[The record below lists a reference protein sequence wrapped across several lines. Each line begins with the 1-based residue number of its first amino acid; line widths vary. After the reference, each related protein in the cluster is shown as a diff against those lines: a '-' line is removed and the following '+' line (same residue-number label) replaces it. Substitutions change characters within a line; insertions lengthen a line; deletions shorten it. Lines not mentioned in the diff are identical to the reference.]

1 MLLSNW
7 YLFWRKSSK
16 FTITKPSP
24 HGVKIW
30 QETIPTHSPLQVL
43 MVRANEGVSTISHI
57 SFLCPSV
64 PGIRLPQ
71 TGPLQAHYMLTER
84 LVRTHSIEV
93 TVAKSFP
100 SLENTVT
107 VYGSFYLS
115 YGGGGGSP
123 LLSSVA
129 FLFRNW
135 FSYPTVLFCA
145 L

>member
-1 MLLSNW
+1 
-7 YLFWRKSSK
+7 
-16 FTITKPSP
+16 
-24 HGVKIW
+24 
-30 QETIPTHSPLQVL
+30 

-57 SFLCPSV
+57 SFVCPSV

-71 TGPLQAHYMLTER
+71 TDPLQAHYMLTER

-115 YGGGGGSP
+115 YGGGGVSSLVLSGFSLQKLVFLSHSS
-123 LLSSVA
+123 LLCFVSATTGPGEHSQQDRSLWKWKLPGA
-129 FLFRNW
+129 HQF
-135 FSYPTVLFCA
+135 
-145 L
+145 